1 MENNQLEMFRQA
13 FEELNSILEISF
25 EAITITDGKGVF
37 TRISKSCKEIFGVA
51 ESEMIGRSAFLLEKQ
66 GFFSK
71 SVTCEVIR
79 KNKSVTMIQ
88 KTAANKIVLVTGTPI
103 FGKDKKIEKIINISK
118 DITET
123 NKLAADLKRLQTE
136 HEWLK
141 QELMKRT
148 RLERGKVAFESPEMK
163 KIIDLV
169 HHIANMDATVLLLG
183 ETGVGKG
190 FMANMIH
197 SISNR
202 KDMPFIPINCGAIP
216 ESLLES
222 ELFGYEKG
230 AFTGASKE
238 GKKGLFETAGNGTI
252 FLDEIGDMPLS
263 LQVKLLHVLD
273 DRQVRRI
280 GGTASFKVNCR
291 IIAAANKD
299 LKQLVNIGK
308 FREDLF
314 YRLNVVPI
322 TIPALRERKEDLL
335 VLISMFLENMNRKY
349 KMKKAFS
356 EEAIKA
362 LYDYEYPGNIR
373 ELQNIIE
380 RLVINTMGDTIE
392 AGKVHEIIKPS
403 LPHSQTQD
411 IIPLKEAVEQLERDL
426 LLSAFQKYITT
437 RKVANALKID
447 QSTVVKKAKKLKL
460 DISDRSH
467 FA

>member
-1 MENNQLEMFRQA
+1 MENNHLELYKEA
-13 FEELNSILEISF
+13 FEDLNSILDTSF
-25 EAITITDGKGVF
+25 GAITITDGKGVF
-37 TRISKSCKEIFGVA
+37 TRISKSCERMFGVP
-51 ESEMIGRSAFLLEKQ
+51 ESEIIGKSAFLLEKQ
-66 GFFSK
+66 GFFST

-79 KNKSVTMIQ
+79 RNKRVTIIQ
-88 KTAANKIVLVTGTPI
+88 KTAANKTVLVTGTPI
-103 FGKDKKIEKIINISK
+103 FNKKKKIEKIINISK

-123 NKLAADLKRLQTE
+123 KKLAADLKRLQNE

-141 QELMKRT
+141 QELMRRT
-148 RLERGKVAFESPEMK
+148 RLERGKVASESPEMK
-163 KIIDLV
+163 KIIDLI
-169 HHIANMDATVLLLG
+169 HHIANMDAIVLLLG

-197 SISNR
+197 SISDR
-202 KDMPFIPINCGAIP
+202 KDMPFISINCGAIP

-238 GKKGLFETAGNGTI
+238 GKKGLFETAGNGTV

-273 DRQVRRI
+273 DRKVRRI
-280 GGTASFKVNCR
+280 GGSSSFKVKCR
-291 IIAAANKD
+291 IIAATNKE
-299 LKQLVNIGK
+299 LKELVKNGE

-335 VLISMFLENMNRKY
+335 PLANMFLEKLNTKY
-349 KMKKAFS
+349 KMKKTFS

-362 LYDYEYPGNIR
+362 LYDYQYPGNIR
-373 ELQNIIE
+373 ELENMIE

-392 AGKVHEIIKPS
+392 AEKIYEITEPFQS
-403 LPHSQTQD
+403 NRNHQE
-411 IIPLKEAVEQLERDL
+411 IIPLKEAVEQLERKL
-426 LLSAFQKYITT
+426 LLSAFQKYKTT
-437 RKVANALKID
+437 RRVAKALKID

-460 DISDRSH
+460 EVHDR
-467 FA
+467 

>member
-1 MENNQLEMFRQA
+1 MENNQLELYKDA
-13 FEELNSILEISF
+13 FEDLNSILDTSF
-25 EAITITDGKGVF
+25 GAITIADGEGVF
-37 TRISKSCKEIFGVA
+37 TRLSKSCEKMFGAPETEI
-51 ESEMIGRSAFLLEKQ
+51 IGKSAFLLEKQ
-66 GFFSK
+66 GFFST

-79 KNKSVTMIQ
+79 RNKRVTIIQ
-88 KTAANKIVLVTGTPI
+88 KTAANKTVLVTGTPI
-103 FGKDKKIEKIINISK
+103 FNKEKKIEKIINISK

-123 NKLAADLKRLQTE
+123 KKLASDLKRLQTE

-141 QELMKRT
+141 QELLKRT
-148 RLERGKVAFESPEMK
+148 RLERGKVASESPEMK
-163 KIIDLV
+163 SIIDLI
-169 HHIANMDATVLLLG
+169 HHIANMDAIVLLLG

-197 SISNR
+197 SISDR
-202 KDMPFIPINCGAIP
+202 KDMPFISINCGAIP

-238 GKKGLFETAGNGTI
+238 GKKGLFETAGNGTV

-273 DRQVRRI
+273 DRKVRRI
-280 GGTASFKVNCR
+280 GGSSSFKVKCR
-291 IIAAANKD
+291 IIAATNKE
-299 LKQLVNIGK
+299 LKELVKNGE

-335 VLISMFLENMNRKY
+335 FLANMFLDKLNTKY
-349 KMKKAFS
+349 KMKKIFS

-362 LYDYEYPGNIR
+362 LFDYQYPGNIR
-373 ELQNIIE
+373 ELENMIE

-392 AGKVHEIIKPS
+392 AEKIYEITEPFQS
-403 LPHSQTQD
+403 NSDHQE
-411 IIPLKEAVEQLERDL
+411 IIPLKEAVEQLERKL
-426 LLSAFQKYITT
+426 LLSAFQKYKTT
-437 RKVANALKID
+437 RRVAKALKID

-460 DISDRSH
+460 EVHDR
-467 FA
+467 

>member
-1 MENNQLEMFRQA
+1 MENNQLELYKDA
-13 FEELNSILEISF
+13 FEDLNSILDTSF
-25 EAITITDGKGVF
+25 GAITITDGEGVF
-37 TRISKSCKEIFGVA
+37 TRLSKSCEKMFGA
-51 ESEMIGRSAFLLEKQ
+51 PESEIIGKSAFLLEKQ
-66 GFFSK
+66 GFFST

-79 KNKSVTMIQ
+79 RNKRVTIIQ
-88 KTAANKIVLVTGTPI
+88 KTAANKTVLVTGTPI
-103 FGKDKKIEKIINISK
+103 FNKEKKIEKIINISK

-123 NKLAADLKRLQTE
+123 KKLASDLKRLQTE

-141 QELMKRT
+141 QELLKRT
-148 RLERGKVAFESPEMK
+148 RLERGKVASESPEMK
-163 KIIDLV
+163 RIIDLI
-169 HHIANMDATVLLLG
+169 HHIANMDAIVLLLG

-197 SISNR
+197 SISDR
-202 KDMPFIPINCGAIP
+202 KDMPFISINCGAIP

-238 GKKGLFETAGNGTI
+238 GKKGLFETAGNGTV

-273 DRQVRRI
+273 ERKIRRI
-280 GGTASFKVNCR
+280 GGSSSFKVKCR
-291 IIAAANKD
+291 IIAATNKE
-299 LKQLVNIGK
+299 LKELVKNGE

-335 VLISMFLENMNRKY
+335 FLANMFLDKLNTKY
-349 KMKKAFS
+349 KMKKIFS

-362 LYDYEYPGNIR
+362 LFDYQYPGNIR
-373 ELQNIIE
+373 ELENMIE

-392 AGKVHEIIKPS
+392 AEKIYEITEPFQS
-403 LPHSQTQD
+403 NSDHQE
-411 IIPLKEAVEQLERDL
+411 IIPLKEAVEQLERKL
-426 LLSAFQKYITT
+426 LLSAFQKYKTT
-437 RKVANALKID
+437 RRVAKALKID

-460 DISDRSH
+460 EVHDR
-467 FA
+467 

>member
-1 MENNQLEMFRQA
+1 MENNHLELYKEA
-13 FEELNSILEISF
+13 FEDLNSILDTSF
-25 EAITITDGKGVF
+25 GAITIADGKGVF
-37 TRISKSCKEIFGVA
+37 TRISKSCERMFGVP
-51 ESEMIGRSAFLLEKQ
+51 ESEIIGKSAFLLEKQ
-66 GFFSK
+66 GFFST

-79 KNKSVTMIQ
+79 RNKRVTIIQ
-88 KTAANKIVLVTGTPI
+88 KTAANKTVLVTGTPI
-103 FGKDKKIEKIINISK
+103 FNKKKKIEKIINISK

-123 NKLAADLKRLQTE
+123 KKLAADLKRLQTE

-141 QELMKRT
+141 QELMRRT
-148 RLERGKVAFESPEMK
+148 RLERGKVASESPEMK
-163 KIIDLV
+163 RIIELV
-169 HHIANMDATVLLLG
+169 HHIANMDAIVLLLG

-197 SISNR
+197 SISDR
-202 KDMPFIPINCGAIP
+202 KDMPFISINCGAIP

-238 GKKGLFETAGNGTI
+238 GKKGLFETAGNGTV

-273 DRQVRRI
+273 DRKVRRI
-280 GGTASFKVNCR
+280 GGSSSFKVKCR
-291 IIAAANKD
+291 IIAATNKE
-299 LKQLVNIGK
+299 LKELVKNGE

-335 VLISMFLENMNRKY
+335 FLANMFLDKLNAKY
-349 KMKKAFS
+349 KMKKTFS

-362 LYDYEYPGNIR
+362 LYDYQYPGNIR
-373 ELQNIIE
+373 ELENMIE
-380 RLVINTMGDTIE
+380 RLVINTMGDTIDAE
-392 AGKVHEIIKPS
+392 KIYEITEPFQS
-403 LPHSQTQD
+403 NSDHQE
-411 IIPLKEAVEQLERDL
+411 IIPLKEAVEQLERKL
-426 LLSAFQKYITT
+426 LLSAFQKYKTT
-437 RKVANALKID
+437 RRVAKALKID

-460 DISDRSH
+460 EVHDR
-467 FA
+467 

>member
-1 MENNQLEMFRQA
+1 MENNQLELYRDA
-13 FEELNSILEISF
+13 FEDLNSILDTSF
-25 EAITITDGKGVF
+25 GAITIADGKGVF
-37 TRISKSCKEIFGVA
+37 TRLSKSCEKMFGA
-51 ESEMIGRSAFLLEKQ
+51 PESEIIGKSAFLLEKQ
-66 GFFSK
+66 GFFST

-79 KNKSVTMIQ
+79 RNKRVTIIQ
-88 KTAANKIVLVTGTPI
+88 KTAANKTVLVTGTPI
-103 FGKDKKIEKIINISK
+103 FNKEKKIEKIINISK

-123 NKLAADLKRLQTE
+123 KKLASDLKRLQTE

-141 QELMKRT
+141 QELLKRT
-148 RLERGKVAFESPEMK
+148 RLERGKVASESQEMK
-163 KIIDLV
+163 RIIDLI
-169 HHIANMDATVLLLG
+169 HHIANMDAIVLLLG

-197 SISNR
+197 SISDR
-202 KDMPFIPINCGAIP
+202 KDMPFISINCGAIP

-238 GKKGLFETAGNGTI
+238 GKKGLFETAGNGTV

-273 DRQVRRI
+273 DRKVRRI
-280 GGTASFKVNCR
+280 GGSSSFKVKCR
-291 IIAAANKD
+291 IIAATNKE
-299 LKQLVNIGK
+299 LKELVKNGE

-335 VLISMFLENMNRKY
+335 FLANMFLDKLNTKY
-349 KMKKAFS
+349 KMKKIFS

-362 LYDYEYPGNIR
+362 LFDYQYPGNIR
-373 ELQNIIE
+373 ELENMIE

-392 AGKVHEIIKPS
+392 AEKIYEITEPFQS
-403 LPHSQTQD
+403 NSDHQE
-411 IIPLKEAVEQLERDL
+411 IIPLKEAVEQLERKL
-426 LLSAFQKYITT
+426 LLSAFQKYKTT
-437 RKVANALKID
+437 RRVAKALKID

-460 DISDRSH
+460 EVHDR
-467 FA
+467 

>member
-1 MENNQLEMFRQA
+1 MENNQLELYKDA
-13 FEELNSILEISF
+13 FEDLNSILDTSF
-25 EAITITDGKGVF
+25 GAITITDGEGVF
-37 TRISKSCKEIFGVA
+37 TRLSKSCEKMFGA
-51 ESEMIGRSAFLLEKQ
+51 PESEIIGKSAFLLEKQ
-66 GFFSK
+66 GFFST

-79 KNKSVTMIQ
+79 RNKRVTIIQ
-88 KTAANKIVLVTGTPI
+88 KTAANKTVLVTGTPI
-103 FGKDKKIEKIINISK
+103 FNKEKKIEKIINISK

-123 NKLAADLKRLQTE
+123 KKLASDLKRLQTE

-141 QELMKRT
+141 QELLKRT
-148 RLERGKVAFESPEMK
+148 RLERGKVASESPEMK
-163 KIIDLV
+163 RIIDLI
-169 HHIANMDATVLLLG
+169 HHIANMDAIVLLLG

-197 SISNR
+197 SISDR
-202 KDMPFIPINCGAIP
+202 KDMPFISINCGAIP

-238 GKKGLFETAGNGTI
+238 GKKGLFETAGNGTV

-273 DRQVRRI
+273 DRKVRRI
-280 GGTASFKVNCR
+280 GGSSSFKVKCR
-291 IIAAANKD
+291 IIAATNKE
-299 LKQLVNIGK
+299 LKELVKNGE

-335 VLISMFLENMNRKY
+335 FLANMFLDKLNTKY
-349 KMKKAFS
+349 KMKKIFS

-362 LYDYEYPGNIR
+362 LFDYQYPGNIR
-373 ELQNIIE
+373 ELENMIE

-392 AGKVHEIIKPS
+392 AEKIYEITEPFQS
-403 LPHSQTQD
+403 NSDHQE
-411 IIPLKEAVEQLERDL
+411 IIPLKEAVEQLERKL
-426 LLSAFQKYITT
+426 LLSAFQKYKTT
-437 RKVANALKID
+437 RRVAKALKID

-460 DISDRSH
+460 EVHDR
-467 FA
+467 

>member
-1 MENNQLEMFRQA
+1 MESNQLELYKEA
-13 FEELNSILEISF
+13 FEDLNSILDTSF
-25 EAITITDGKGVF
+25 GAITITDGKGVF
-37 TRISKSCKEIFGVA
+37 TRISKSCERMFGVP
-51 ESEMIGRSAFLLEKQ
+51 ESEIIGKSAFLLEKQ
-66 GFFSK
+66 GLFST

-79 KNKSVTMIQ
+79 RNQRVTIIQ
-88 KTAANKIVLVTGTPI
+88 KTAANKTVLVTGTPI
-103 FGKDKKIEKIINISK
+103 FNKKKKIEKIINISK

-123 NKLAADLKRLQTE
+123 KKLAADLKRLQTE

-148 RLERGKVAFESPEMK
+148 RLERGKVASESPEMK
-163 KIIDLV
+163 RIIDLV
-169 HHIANMDATVLLLG
+169 HHIANMDAIVLLLG

-197 SISNR
+197 SISDC
-202 KDMPFIPINCGAIP
+202 KDMPFISINCGAIP

-238 GKKGLFETAGNGTI
+238 GKKGLFETAGNGTV
-252 FLDEIGDMPLS
+252 FLDEVGDMPVS

-273 DRQVRRI
+273 ERKVRRI
-280 GGTASFKVNCR
+280 GGSSSFKVNCR
-291 IIAAANKD
+291 IIAATNKD
-299 LKQLVNIGK
+299 LKELVKSGE

-335 VLISMFLENMNRKY
+335 PLANMFLEKLNTKY
-349 KMKKAFS
+349 KMKKIFS

-362 LYDYEYPGNIR
+362 LYDYQYPGNIR
-373 ELQNIIE
+373 ELENMIE

-392 AGKVHEIIKPS
+392 AEKIYEITEPFQS
-403 LPHSQTQD
+403 NSNHQE
-411 IIPLKEAVEQLERDL
+411 IIPLKEAVEQLERKL
-426 LLSAFQKYITT
+426 LLSAFQKYKTT
-437 RKVANALKID
+437 RRVAKALKID

-460 DISDRSH
+460 EVHDR
-467 FA
+467 